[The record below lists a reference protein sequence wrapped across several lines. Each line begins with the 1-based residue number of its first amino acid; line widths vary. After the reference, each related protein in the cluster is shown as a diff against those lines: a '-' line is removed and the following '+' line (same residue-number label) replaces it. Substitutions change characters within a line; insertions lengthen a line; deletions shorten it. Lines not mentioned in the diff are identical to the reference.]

1 MSESF
6 EGLDVEVS
14 SSNKL
19 KEIRTRCVNY
29 YELFLK
35 QQKNELI
42 QGCNTCT
49 KYCKMKK
56 SQSAKISG
64 KSFMFETKGCQFS
77 RHMLR

>member
-19 KEIRTRCVNY
+19 KEIRRCVNY
-29 YELFLK
+29 CVLFLK
-35 QQKNELI
+35 QQRNELI